1 MLVLVLVRNLLFK
14 FVSVLGN
21 VSVFFYMRNVS
32 VSVLGN
38 VSVSVSEKF
47 VV

>member
-1 MLVLVLVRNLLFK
+1 MLVRNLLFK
-14 FVSVLGN
+14 FVTVLGN

-32 VSVLGN
+32 VLGN
-38 VSVSVSEKF
+38 VSVSVSEKI